1 MGRDNRAIMEKN
13 LKLEESLSENIQ
25 HAAYPVRPTPTPIPI
40 PEFYCLRFGPVSG
53 RYAGEMS
60 TPNSGAYYMDLRV
73 DIDPC
78 QSNAVVLKK
87 VSGDTYRV
95 FRWGSFKWYQYL
107 NSWIIDAPTVNWSRC
122 SVGIKGNVR
131 YWQGAYLMTTAEIVI
146 PWLGY
151 KVGPAKVT
159 FKTLPWLTSTY
170 VCSKKSRY
178 FRDVKLEIDVCQ
190 SQNSP
195 PIHPTY
201 HTHAHSNRPTNLPPR
216 NLTVEAAY
224 KEAGIN
230 MTLDP
235 SHSIINDAGNPTWT
249 DSELHDAM
257 ETHFSKYSGSYKTWN
272 YWVLLASSYVNSSVA
287 GIMFDYSVEPPDRQ
301 GSAVFKS
308 HNWFN
313 NLPAGVPAN
322 DLQTE
327 ALRYLIY
334 CYVHE
339 IGHGFNLMH
348 SWQKQYA
355 NPPQT
360 NRPYSLSWMNYAWKY
375 DQLPGKDP
383 GDFWGNFMFRFDAE
397 ELIHIRHGDRNA
409 VIFGGEPF
417 TKGAALGRFSDT
429 IGDLPIELTIRG
441 KNQFDYLEPVIAEI
455 KVKNLTDTTLP
466 IAKELNPEFGATKI
480 LIEKPDGTTVEFH
493 PIMCKLAK
501 TDVIETPP
509 EKSHYENVMVSFGKH
524 GHYFKDPGKY
534 RLQAIY
540 QGLGDVLVTSK
551 IHEIVVKPP
560 LTPEEEEAGSR
571 YYTRDVGI
579 ALYLKG
585 SDSTFLEPAMGTLDE
600 LRSQF
605 IDRPLGAHLSVF
617 LADNLS
623 KPFHRIEDGKRVL
636 ARQQEPQKAID
647 LIDEAMRQHVD
658 NENKTLHNITYHEA
672 VKTKMDMLRALKKDK
687 DADNEISALV
697 TYLEDRNVKKHI
709 LNMIEGYKKTK

>member
-1 MGRDNRAIMEKN
+1 MEKSP
-13 LKLEESLSENIQ
+13 KLEVSLSETELYT
-25 HAAYPVRPTPTPIPI
+25 AFPERPIPIPRRI

-53 RYAGEMS
+53 RYAGEMT
-60 TPNSGAYYMDLRV
+60 TPNNGAYYVDLRV

-78 QSNAVVLKK
+78 HSNAVVLKK
-87 VSGDTYRV
+87 VSGDNYRV
-95 FRWGSFKWYQYL
+95 FKWGTFKWYQYI
-107 NSWIIDAPTVNWSRC
+107 NSWIIDNPTVKWSRC
-122 SVGIKGNVR
+122 SVGIEGNVR
-131 YWQGAYLMTTAEIVI
+131 YWQGVYLLTSATIEI

-170 VCSKKSRY
+170 VCAKKSRY
-178 FRDVKLEIDVCQ
+178 FRDVNLEIDVCQ
-190 SQNSP
+190 TQNSP

-216 NLTVEAAY
+216 NLTVEEAY

-235 SHSIINDAGNPTWT
+235 AHTVINDTGNPTWT
-249 DSELHDAM
+249 DRELHDAM
-257 ETHFSKYSGSYKTWN
+257 ETYFSRYSGSYQTWN
-272 YWVLLASSYVNSSVA
+272 FWVLLASSYVNSSVA
-287 GIMFDYSVEPPDRQ
+287 GIMFDYNIEPPDRQ

-308 HNWFN
+308 HSWFN

-322 DLQTE
+322 DLQAE

-375 DQLPGKDP
+375 DQLPGNST
-383 GDFWGNFMFRFDAE
+383 GDFWGNFVYRFDEE

-417 TKGAALGRFSDT
+417 TEGAALGRFSDT
-429 IGDLPIELTIRG
+429 IGELPIELTLRG
-441 KNQFDYLEPVIAEI
+441 KEQFDYLEPVIVEI
-455 KVKNLTDTTLP
+455 KVKNLTDSTLL
-466 IAKELNPEFGATKI
+466 IAKELNPEYGATKI
-480 LIEKPDGTTVEFH
+480 LIERPDGTTVEFH
-493 PIMCKLAK
+493 PIMCKLA
-501 TDVIETPP
+501 TTEVLETPP
-509 EKSHYENVMVSFGKH
+509 GLSHYENVTVSFGKH
-524 GHYFKDPGKY
+524 GHYFKNPGRY

-540 QGLGDVLVTSK
+540 QGQGDVLITSK
-551 IHEIVVKPP
+551 LHEIVVNPP

-571 YYTRDVGI
+571 YYTRAVGI

-585 SDSTFLEPAMGTLDE
+585 SDSKFLEGAMETLND
-600 LRSQF
+600 LRVKF

-623 KPFHRIEDGKRVL
+623 NPFHRIEDGKRVL
-636 ARQQEPQKAID
+636 VRQQEPQEAIK
-647 LIDEAMRQHVD
+647 LIDEAIRQHVD
-658 NENKTLHNITYHEA
+658 NKNKTLHNITYHEA
-672 VKTKMDMLRALKKDK
+672 IKTKADMLRRLDRKK
-687 DADNEISALV
+687 DADDEVSALL
-697 TYLEDRNVKKHI
+697 TYLKDKKVKKHI
-709 LNMIEGYKKTK
+709 LNMIEDYKKTE